1 MRHKPMAD
9 YSFYTDVY
17 FGSLIPEKAFPEM
30 ALRAREYLARL
41 QNRYQ
46 VKASGEDSLT
56 MAVCAMAESL
66 YAHGKRRGGITGAS
80 LGDVSV
86 HYGSGADCDK
96 QLRRELYE
104 KASIYLDI
112 YRGVGV

>member
-1 MRHKPMAD
+1 MAD
-9 YSFYTDVY
+9 YGFYTDVY
-17 FGSLIPEKAFPEM
+17 LGSLIPEKAFPEM
-30 ALRAREYLARL
+30 ELRAREHLARL
-41 QNRYQ
+41 QNHYRIT
-46 VKASGEDSLT
+46 ASGEDSLA

-66 YAHGKRRGGITGAS
+66 YSHSKRRGGITGAS

-86 HYGSGADCDK
+86 RYGNSEEGDK